1 MGTDNNSLPELLD
14 LRLRI
19 QECEKSES
27 HKELRVDLRIYR
39 ADIEGPDE
47 CIISVA
53 LRKATLDLQ
62 LSGLEAVPN
71 TRLGEPVRE
80 LQVTEKQTTKIT
92 TGMEGKATARAGVDV
107 TKVVPAT
114 LSLSADATV
123 KATASSTYTSK
134 QDITAY
140 RVKARG
146 GDTWEVSEP
155 QLKTNEKE
163 AALLDGTYLS
173 DAVLCNAKPTRG
185 ANLKSVGLT
194 AYAKQR
200 DLKLDISKATVWQ
213 AVSLNQEKLF
223 SIFVAKSL
231 GQTGPKYSGLV
242 KLSHSEIEVED

>member
-1 MGTDNNSLPELLD
+1 MGADSNSLPELLD

-19 QECEKSES
+19 RECEKSDG
-27 HKELRVDLRIYR
+27 HKELRVDLRINR
-39 ADIEGPDE
+39 ADFDGPDD

-53 LRKATLDLQ
+53 LQKATLDLQ

-80 LQVTEKQTTKIT
+80 LQVTEKQTTKVT
-92 TGMEGKATARAGVDV
+92 TGMEGKATARAGVDL
-107 TKVVPAT
+107 TKVVPAA

-123 KATASSTYTSK
+123 RAKASSTFTSK
-134 QDITAY
+134 QDITGY

-155 QLKTNEKE
+155 QLKTGEKE
-163 AALLDGTYLS
+163 AALLDGTYLL
-173 DAVLCNAKPTRG
+173 DDVLCNAKPTRG
-185 ANLKSVGLT
+185 ANIKSVGLT

-213 AVSLNQEKLF
+213 TIGLNQEKLF

-231 GQTGPKYSGLV
+231 GPAGSKYSGLV